1 MPKRNIRDR
10 VKTKLSDTPGIPTS
24 RRPSPYIQYHT
35 ELQCV
40 PPDPKPLLDGNVAFA
55 KFPLPMPAFFPL
67 HMIKGLEKYIL
78 VPGEHK
84 GVKRF
89 QLQKIS
95 SGKKLVPNVTGDR
108 SMVCTINKRLVHFNA
123 ANVIA
128 SSILGIDVTGNGYG
142 AIIVEEGVYVETCDD
157 RRRLRDDEERNAEIK
172 RLPRVDLRTI
182 RRPIADDIDV
192 RGRGYFV
199 EGGTFY
205 RKKDTP
211 FTVDDEDGGACYP
224 TGPLGKAVRVSL
236 GWVLFSA
243 YPKFYGFDVDVH
255 KENDHI
261 DGDRTNNAPNNF
273 RPMTERQNKTVAVR
287 KRKLGQ

>member
-1 MPKRNIRDR
+1 
-10 VKTKLSDTPGIPTS
+10 
-24 RRPSPYIQYHT
+24 
-35 ELQCV
+35 
-40 PPDPKPLLDGNVAFA
+40 
-55 KFPLPMPAFFPL
+55 MPAFFPL

-95 SGKKLVPNVTGDR
+95 NGKKLGKKLVPNVTVDR
-108 SMVCTINKRLVHFNA
+108 SMPCTVNKRVVYFNA

-142 AIIVEEGVYVETCDD
+142 AIIVEEGVYVETCAD
-157 RRRLRDDEERNAEIK
+157 RRRLRDERKVEADN
-172 RLPRVDLRTI
+172 LHRVDLTTI
-182 RRPIADDIDV
+182 HRPIAGDIDV

-205 RKKDTP
+205 RKEDTP

-224 TGPLGKAVRVSL
+224 TGPLGKQVRVSL

-243 YPKFYGFDVDVH
+243 YPKFYGFDAKVH
-255 KENDHI
+255 KQNDHI